1 MPPCLGSAASAAPD
15 IADKASIATANA
27 RTHRMLLS
35 LSSFDLVPLCIC
47 RPIGR
52 DDSHGRTARQPAKP
66 LVALAIW
73 MKYLRH
79 RRDRMCRRQLSRV
92 EIRQRF
98 AFAPLRGQFMTC
110 AADGLS
116 ALYCGAST
124 IGST

>member
-15 IADKASIATANA
+15 IADKAKTAAANA

-35 LSSFDLVPLCIC
+35 LSWFGLVPPYCC

-66 LVALAIW
+66 LSALAIW

-79 RRDRMCRRQLSRV
+79 RRDKMCRATIDGRNLAA
-92 EIRQRF
+92 IRAGGISPALAQR
-98 AFAPLRGQFMTC
+98 
-110 AADGLS
+110 
-116 ALYCGAST
+116 
-124 IGST
+124 I